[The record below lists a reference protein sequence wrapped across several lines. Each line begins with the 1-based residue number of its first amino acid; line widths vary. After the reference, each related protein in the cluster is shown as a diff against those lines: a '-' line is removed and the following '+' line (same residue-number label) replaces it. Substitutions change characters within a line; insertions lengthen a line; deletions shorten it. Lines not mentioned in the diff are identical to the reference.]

1 MREAFKNEVRA
12 EEEKAF
18 KNECRAE
25 VEKFAEPEDV
35 PLVLDQVL
43 NDVRSYATLS
53 PKAVRWIFI
62 IVALATYVAW
72 FTCGILIYENI
83 ESEFVRFVSDSE
95 FVKFVLVIICAPV
108 VSFILGFLIVWII
121 QDRKAGKRIPSAIEE
136 AREKYFENKRLE
148 KENMERQ
155 ARKKEEKRKAE
166 EERKK
171 REAERLAKIEAERQA
186 AEEKARKE
194 EEARLAAEAEAERK
208 RQEFLDQEK
217 ARIKEEIRAQRLKDR
232 SGGEG

>member
-1 MREAFKNEVRA
+1 MREAFSEAFKNEV
-12 EEEKAF
+12 
-18 KNECRAE
+18 RAE

-43 NDVRSYATLS
+43 NDVRPYATRP
-53 PKAVRWIFI
+53 PKAVGWITI
-62 IVALATYVAW
+62 IVALATYVAL
-72 FTCGILIYENI
+72 FACGILIDENI
-83 ESEFVRFVSDSE
+83 ESEFVQ
-95 FVKFVLVIICAPV
+95 FVLLGICAPV
-108 VSFILGFLIVWII
+108 AYFILVFRIVFRIVRII
-121 QDRKAGKRIPSAIEE
+121 QDRKARERIPSAIEE

>member
-1 MREAFKNEVRA
+1 MREAFKNE
-12 EEEKAF
+12 F
-18 KNECRAE
+18 RAE

-43 NDVRSYATLS
+43 NDVLSYATLS
-53 PKAVRWIFI
+53 SKAVRWISI
-62 IVALATYVAW
+62 IMLLATYVAW
-72 FTCGILIYENI
+72 FTCAILIDPNI
-83 ESEFVRFVSDSE
+83 ESEFVRFA
-95 FVKFVLVIICAPV
+95 LVCICPPI
-108 VSFILGFLIVWII
+108 VSFILSLLIVWII
-121 QDRKAGKRIPSAIEE
+121 QYRKAGKGIPSAIEE

-166 EERKK
+166 EERKE
-171 REAERLAKIEAERQA
+171 REAEEAERLAKIEAERQA

>member
-1 MREAFKNEVRA
+1 MREAFSEAFKNEV
-12 EEEKAF
+12 
-18 KNECRAE
+18 RAE

-43 NDVRSYATLS
+43 NDVRPYATRP
-53 PKAVRWIFI
+53 PKAVGWITI
-62 IVALATYVAW
+62 IVALATYVAL
-72 FTCGILIYENI
+72 FACGILIDENI
-83 ESEFVRFVSDSE
+83 ESEFVQ
-95 FVKFVLVIICAPV
+95 FVLLGICAPV
-108 VSFILGFLIVWII
+108 AYFILVFRIVFRIVRII
-121 QDRKAGKRIPSAIEE
+121 QDRKARERIPSAIEE

-194 EEARLAAEAEAERK
+194 EARLAAEAEAERK